1 MKGASDK
8 YPELVTKEVIRGQY
22 NYTIRFQIN
31 QQEDI
36 FTWEEVELPPGIY
49 NRSTIISK
57 LIKYYFPS
65 EKVEAIVNNVL
76 SNPLNESYMEE
87 YKEFQE
93 WRTKV
98 KTYAQEII
106 DWGEEHDIHVQEEP
120 QYNQNINIEIKPD
133 GLLQLAQ
140 ALSFVKTQ
148 VVDLPDEKAVEVPA
162 LFPIWYDKIGQQVN
176 VDDRLFYNKKLW
188 KVLQTHTVQKNW
200 TPDIT
205 PSLYTEIVVQQEGE
219 PEIGTL
225 DNPIPYDSNMELF
238 EGKYYIQDNVI
249 YLCTRSSGSPV
260 YHPLSALVGLYV
272 EVVNP

>member
-65 EKVEAIVNNVL
+65 EKVEAIINNVL

-120 QYNQNINIEIKPD
+120 QQNQNINIEIKPD

-162 LFPIWYDKIGQQVN
+162 LFPTWYDKIGQQVN

-188 KVLQTHTVQKNW
+188 KVLQTHTVQENW

-205 PSLYTEIVVQQEGE
+205 PSLYTEIVIQQEGE

-225 DNPIPYDSNMELF
+225 DNPIPYDGNMELF
-238 EGKYYIQDNVI
+238 EGKYYIQDSVI
-249 YLCTRSSGSPV
+249 YLCIRSSGTPI

-272 EVVNP
+272 EVVS